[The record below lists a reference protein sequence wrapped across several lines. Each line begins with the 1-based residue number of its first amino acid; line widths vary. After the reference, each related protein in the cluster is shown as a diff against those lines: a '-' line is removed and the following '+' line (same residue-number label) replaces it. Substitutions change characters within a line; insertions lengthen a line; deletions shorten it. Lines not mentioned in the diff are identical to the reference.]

1 MKRTTMDIRT
11 CGALVALAGFVAS
24 GCSRTGSADAAPPP
38 AMAPAAEA
46 SLPPGHPP
54 LDASASMP
62 HGHPSSGVA
71 AAGEP
76 VRGTVTLAPALRD
89 GAPKGAALFLIARA
103 ADKRIVAVRKQDAV
117 AFPYAFE
124 LSSADAMTDGSG
136 FHGALEITAR
146 LSRSGD
152 AAPAS
157 GDIEGRRANVSVGSK
172 DVRIELDQVR
182 P

>member
-1 MKRTTMDIRT
+1 MWTSAR
-11 CGALVALAGFVAS
+11 LLALAALVAS
-24 GCSRTGSADAAPPP
+24 GCSRSGSADAPPP
-38 AMAPAAEA
+38 TTVLPAATA

-54 LDASASMP
+54 LDAGGSMP
-62 HGHPSSGVA
+62 HGHPPADAVP
-71 AAGEP
+71 AGDP
-76 VRGTVTLAPALRD
+76 VRGTVTLAPALREQ
-89 GAPKGAALFLIARA
+89 APKGAVLFLIARA
-103 ADKRIVAVRKQDAV
+103 ADRRIVAVRREDAA

-124 LSSADAMTDGSG
+124 LSAGDAMTDGSG
-136 FHGALEITAR
+136 WSGSVEITAR

-157 GDIEGRRANVSVGSK
+157 GDIEGRRANVPVGSK